1 MALCILVWTFSRCLF
16 SKQTGVCLIV
26 VHSRLIHELLCVF
39 PRMHVR

>member
-1 MALCILVWTFSRCLF
+1 MALCILVWTF

-39 PRMHVR
+39 PRMHVH